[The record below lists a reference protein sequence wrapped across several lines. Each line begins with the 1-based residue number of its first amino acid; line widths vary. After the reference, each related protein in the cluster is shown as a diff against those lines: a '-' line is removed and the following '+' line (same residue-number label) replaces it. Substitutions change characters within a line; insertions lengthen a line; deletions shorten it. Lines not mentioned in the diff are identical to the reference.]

1 MNRTFRPWAV
11 CYDDVSILGGILV
24 PNTTKSSQTA
34 IVTALL
40 LLLALPQMGKAYVD
54 PGSGAMIW
62 QVAAAAVI
70 GGLFYLRK
78 FFSRIKDFFTGSV
91 KQSEHASE

>member
-1 MNRTFRPWAV
+1 
-11 CYDDVSILGGILV
+11 
-24 PNTTKSSQTA
+24 
-34 IVTALL
+34 
-40 LLLALPQMGKAYVD
+40 
-54 PGSGAMIW
+54 MIW